1 MPQCNPS
8 DPTRISRGGG
18 AYDASARIGCRLKT
32 PSNALLSGDIL
43 VVEACGRVQWVVAWR
58 RRMKSQSVS
67 VGPASEMTYTVS
79 CGALNSTQTKLCRS
93 RELAAGSKPPTIPYC
108 PVRFPL

>member
-1 MPQCNPS
+1 MPQCNSS

-43 VVEACGRVQWVVAWR
+43 VVEVCGRVQWVVAWR
-58 RRMKSQSVS
+58 RRVKSQSVS
-67 VGPASEMTYTVS
+67 IGRANWLPAQNRQQTPTV
-79 CGALNSTQTKLCRS
+79 R
-93 RELAAGSKPPTIPYC
+93 
-108 PVRFPL
+108 